1 MRKKITCTVAKNH
14 LFKYTF
20 FIKTG
25 STWCALPLCLCM
37 RYFITMP
44 GEKSRD
50 TWMLLRALSSRWP
63 SVPLIIIYRYYI
75 YNILHLQVYV
85 HLQVHVYLNLIWL
98 KLTVLKHT
106 LPLLNIRI
114 HSYKG
119 HTTTER
125 PLDKSIHWLWESIT
139 LILKWTSQSFICMYH
154 VQF

>member
-1 MRKKITCTVAKNH
+1 
-14 LFKYTF
+14 
-20 FIKTG
+20 
-25 STWCALPLCLCM
+25 
-37 RYFITMP
+37 MP
-44 GEKSRD
+44 YLSASVWD
-50 TWMLLRALSSRWP
+50 ILLRRLGRNQETLECFSALCRPDGPQFPSSL
-63 SVPLIIIYRYYI
+63 STGIYI

-98 KLTVLKHT
+98 KSTVLKHT

-125 PLDKSIHWLWESIT
+125 PLDKSIHWLLESIT
-139 LILKWTSQSFICMYH
+139 FILKWTSQSFICMYH